1 LVPTTAKEKQ
11 FFKSSKFWEEWS
23 SVKLMINTLRAG
35 RENVTNANK
44 IIKFRKK
51 LLKINQCIFP
61 MVYLYQKLHSHNNAK
76 PED

>member
-1 LVPTTAKEKQ
+1 
-11 FFKSSKFWEEWS
+11 
-23 SVKLMINTLRAG
+23 MINTLRAG